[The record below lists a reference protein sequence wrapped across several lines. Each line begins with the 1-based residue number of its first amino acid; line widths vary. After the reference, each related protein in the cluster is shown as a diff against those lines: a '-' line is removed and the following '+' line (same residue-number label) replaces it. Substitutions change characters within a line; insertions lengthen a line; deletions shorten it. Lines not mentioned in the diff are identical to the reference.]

1 MSARLYPQQ
10 QEKSQLRQQQ
20 QQQSLTWVAAA
31 VGVGTAAYS
40 IGSGIHKKN
49 EAKRA
54 LANANN
60 ERPAEQIPQAVL
72 NNQALAQQN
81 ANTGLP
87 SAQYNAAMQNI
98 KNQQMQALSG
108 SADRR
113 GGLALLGQIQSQ
125 GNNANLQL
133 DSANSAQRLKNDQT
147 LMDVNDTVGNW
158 QDKTWQNN
166 YNDKYKNDYNYAMG
180 LLGSGNANITTGV
193 DQAGA
198 GITRGVGMDQ
208 MQKMYGNGG
217 NGGGNSGGGFGA
229 YNWGAGSDG
238 SAGGGQSPIG
248 GGFDGQTTNPN
259 F

>member
-1 MSARLYPQQ
+1 MSNRLLPQQ
-10 QEKSQLRQQQ
+10 QNRQRLQQQ
-20 QQQSLTWVAAA
+20 QQQQQLTWVAAA

-49 EAKRA
+49 MAKKA
-54 LANANN
+54 LAAANA
-60 ERPAEQIPQAVL
+60 ERPIEQVPQAVL
-72 NNQALAQQN
+72 NSQALAQQN

-113 GGLALLGQIQSQ
+113 GGLALLGNIQAQ

-133 DSANSAQRLKNDQT
+133 DSANSAQRLKNDST
-147 LMDVNDTVGNW
+147 LEDVNSEVGQW
-158 QDKTWQNN
+158 QDKAWQNN

-198 GITRGVGMDQ
+198 GITRGVGMYQ

-217 NGGGNSGGGFGA
+217 NGNSNNGGGFGA
-229 YNWGAGSDG
+229 YNWGGGTTS
-238 SAGGGQSPIG
+238 GGGDNSRMSDNSQYA
-248 GGFDGQTTNPN
+248 
-259 F
+259 

>member
-1 MSARLYPQQ
+1 MFNRKLSDMRC
-10 QEKSQLRQQQ
+10 
-20 QQQSLTWVAAA
+20 LTWVAAA

-40 IGSGIHKKN
+40 IGEGIHKKN
-49 EAKRA
+49 MAKKA
-54 LANANN
+54 LAAANA
-60 ERPAEQIPQAVL
+60 ERPMEQVPQAVL
-72 NNQALAQQN
+72 NSQALAQQN

-147 LMDVNDTVGNW
+147 LVDVNSEVGQY
-158 QDKTWQNN
+158 QDKAWQNN

-180 LLGSGNANITTGV
+180 LLGSGNANVTTGV
-193 DQAGA
+193 DQLGA
-198 GITRGVGMDQ
+198 SGTRVSSGSQMSSFNNGKGIF
-208 MQKMYGNGG
+208 GNGSG
-217 NGGGNSGGGFGA
+217 GSNGGSGA
-229 YNWGAGSDG
+229 YNWGANS
-238 SAGGGQSPIG
+238 GGGDYSQQ
-248 GGFDGQTTNPN
+248 DPN
-259 F
+259 MYAGS

>member
-1 MSARLYPQQ
+1 MNNRLFPQQ
-10 QEKSQLRQQQ
+10 QNRQRLQQQ
-20 QQQSLTWVAAA
+20 QQQQQLTWVAAA

-40 IGSGIHKKN
+40 IGEGIHKKN
-49 EAKRA
+49 LAKKA
-54 LANANN
+54 LSAANA
-60 ERPAEQIPQAVL
+60 ERPTEQVPQAVL
-72 NNQALAQQN
+72 NSQALAQQN

-133 DSANSAQRLKNDQT
+133 DSANSAQRLKNDQS
-147 LMDVNDTVGNW
+147 LVDVNSEVGQW
-158 QDKTWQNN
+158 QDKAWQNN

-180 LLGSGNANITTGV
+180 LLGSGNANVTTGV

-198 GITRGVGMDQ
+198 GITRGVGMNQ

-229 YNWGAGSDG
+229 YNWGSG
-238 SAGGGQSPIG
+238 AGGG
-248 GGFDGQTTNPN
+248 DGSSQDPN
-259 F
+259 MYAGS